1 MASFFHSHKPIRME
15 ITRVFDLLEHQSIH
29 FPKRDALA
37 AKEYGGWVTYSTQDF
52 IDYSNRIALGLR
64 QLGIGVGDKVA
75 IISPN
80 RPEWNFV
87 DFGIQKIGAV
97 SVPMYPTL
105 TIEDFSYIIQHS
117 DAKLIFVA
125 NQELYQ
131 KVLQAIQP
139 IEYLDSSKIYT
150 FDRVNTAQYWRQVSD
165 LGAKGNLKDLEEI
178 KKTIQ
183 ENDLFTIIYTSGTTG
198 KPKGVMLS
206 HKNVVSNIK
215 AAISSLVLS
224 DEHKALSFLPMCHIF
239 ERTVTCAYIYKGISI
254 YYAESMDT
262 IGENLKEVQPHV
274 FTAVPRILEKVY
286 EKIMAKARELSP
298 VAQKLFYW
306 ALDLAEQYDTQ
317 ENKGLLYNVQLS
329 LANNLVFDKWREAL
343 GGNVKY
349 VICGSAALNPKLA
362 RIFWAAC
369 IPILEGYGMTETSPI
384 ITAGSPHK
392 EDYCI
397 GTVGKVIQGVQVK
410 IAEDG
415 EILVKGDNVMQGYY
429 KAPEQTAE
437 TFTEDGWL
445 KTGDIGEFVQ
455 GKYLKITDRKKEIF
469 KTSGGKYI
477 APQHIENQLKLS
489 LFIEQAMVVG
499 EGQKFPSVLIVPS
512 EQELKKWCL
521 SNGIPYTTLEE
532 VVERPEVVSL
542 YQDEINELNSH
553 LAQYEK
559 LKKFVILGKT
569 WTIEGGELTPTLKL
583 KRKNIAAK
591 YQKEIESLYQSE
603 MNVV

>member
-1 MASFFHSHKPIRME
+1 ME
-15 ITRVFDLLEHQSIH
+15 ISRVFDLLEYQSIH

-52 IDYSNRIALGLR
+52 IDASNRIALGL
-64 QLGIGVGDKVA
+64 QELGIGAGDKVA

-105 TIEDFSYIIQHS
+105 TIDDFTYIIEHS
-117 DAKLIFVA
+117 EAKLIFVA
-125 NQELYQ
+125 NEELHQ
-131 KVLQAIQP
+131 KVNQAIKP
-139 IEYLDSSKIYT
+139 IRNLDSSKIYT
-150 FDRVNTAQYWRQVSD
+150 FDRLDTAQYWRQVSE
-165 LGAKGNLKDLEEI
+165 LGAEKGNRKELEAIQKNI
-178 KKTIQ
+178 KP
-183 ENDLFTIIYTSGTTG
+183 EDLFTIIYTSGTTG
-198 KPKGVMLS
+198 RPKGVMLS

-215 AAISSLVLS
+215 AAISSLVLG
-224 DEHKALSFLPMCHIF
+224 EKHKALSFLPMCHIF

-254 YYAESMDT
+254 YYAENLDT

-286 EKIMAKARELSP
+286 EKIMGKARELSP

-317 ENKGLLYNVQLS
+317 EDKGLFYNLQLS

-343 GGNVKY
+343 GGYVKY

-369 IPILEGYGMTETSPI
+369 IPILEGYGMTETSPV
-384 ITAGSPHK
+384 ITAGMPDK
-392 EDYCI
+392 KDYCI
-397 GTVGKVIQGVQVK
+397 GTVGKVIEGVQVK

-415 EILVKGDNVMQGYY
+415 EILVKGDNVMIGYY
-429 KAPEQTAE
+429 KDPEKTAE

-489 LFIEQAMVVG
+489 LYIEQAMVVG
-499 EGQKFPSVLIVPS
+499 EGQKFPSVLIVPF
-512 EQELKKWCL
+512 EQELKNWCL
-521 SNGIPYTTLEE
+521 SNGIAYTTLQEA
-532 VVERPEVVSL
+532 VKNPQVLSL
-542 YQDEINELNSH
+542 YQDEINEVNRN

-559 LKKFVILGKT
+559 IKKFVLLPTT
-569 WTIEGGELTPTLKL
+569 WSIEGGELTPTLKL
-583 KRKNIAAK
+583 KRKNITAK
-591 YQKEIESLYQSE
+591 YQKEIESLYELE
-603 MNVV
+603 MNIV